1 MADQVVGRP
10 WPPPELVPADQVA
23 EAAEAAQAI
32 AEASAQAMWKAD
44 LASQHLGMSLQQIGP
59 GRAVL
64 QMVVT
69 APMVNGHGL
78 CHGGYIF
85 TLADSA
91 FAFACNTYGAKVVAA
106 SAGIDFLS
114 PARVGDTLVAS
125 AGERYRHGRSGLY
138 YVTIRRAGDDSIVA
152 EFRGRSR
159 VIAAPTTR
167 PSTTSTGDS

>member
-1 MADQVVGRP
+1 MADQVVGQP
-10 WPPPELVPADQVA
+10 WAPPEHVPANQV
-23 EAAEAAQAI
+23 AEAAQAI
-32 AEASAQAMWKAD
+32 AEASAQAMWKGD
-44 LASQHLGMSLQQIGP
+44 MASQHLGMSLREIAP

-85 TLADSA
+85 SLADSA
-91 FAFACNTYGAKVVAA
+91 FAFACNTYGATVVAA

-138 YVTIRRAGDDSIVA
+138 YVTVRRAGDHSIVA

-159 VIAAPTTR
+159 VIAAPATGPAS
-167 PSTTSTGDS
+167 PSAEEP

>member
-1 MADQVVGRP
+1 M
-10 WPPPELVPADQVA
+10 
-23 EAAEAAQAI
+23 
-32 AEASAQAMWKAD
+32 
-44 LASQHLGMSLQQIGP
+44 
-59 GRAVL
+59 L

-85 TLADSA
+85 SLADSA
-91 FAFACNTYGAKVVAA
+91 FAFACNTYGATVVAA

-138 YVTIRRAGDDSIVA
+138 YVTVRRAADHSIVA

-159 VIAAPTTR
+159 VIAAPATGPAS
-167 PSTTSTGDS
+167 PSAEEP